1 MRIVDLFTEN
11 CKWELGE
18 DSLPPTLKLRDARRL
33 LHNAGFVSD
42 RSKGSHE
49 YWKHPISGLKFSLPA
64 HHTTI
69 IQTSRHEKTYLR
81 TVRLCARLLRYK

>member
-64 HHTTI
+64 HHTTSAGI
-69 IQTSRHEKTYLR
+69 TQQLYKLLDMKRHT
-81 TVRLCARLLRYK
+81 